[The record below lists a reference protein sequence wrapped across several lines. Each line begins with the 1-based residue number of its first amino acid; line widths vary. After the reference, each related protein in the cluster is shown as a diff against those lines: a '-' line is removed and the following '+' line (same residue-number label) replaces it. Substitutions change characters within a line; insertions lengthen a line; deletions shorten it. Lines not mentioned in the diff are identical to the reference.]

1 MNNTCKYADHVKA
14 WIEKISAP
22 VEGYKICPFARQA
35 RYDIEF
41 GSKSYFYKA
50 IHRNLDKLDLL
61 VFIYE
66 NSIPINEATKIEKH
80 ANSITDNIVMLD
92 HPEDPGFIDGINTGN
107 GKYIIYLIQNK
118 NNLLAA
124 RKILLKTDYYNKW
137 SAEYYERIVINSEK

>member
-66 NSIPINEATKIEKH
+66 NSIPINEAVKIEKH

-92 HPEDPGFIDGINTGN
+92 HPEDPGFIEGINTGN

-118 NNLLAA
+118 NSLLAA
-124 RKILLKTDYYNKW
+124 RKILLKTDYYDKW